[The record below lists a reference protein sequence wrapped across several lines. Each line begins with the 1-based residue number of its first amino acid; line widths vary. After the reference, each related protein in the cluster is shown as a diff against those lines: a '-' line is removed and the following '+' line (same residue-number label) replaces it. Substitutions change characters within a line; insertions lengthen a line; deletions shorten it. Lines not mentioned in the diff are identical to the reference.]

1 MTLGRDASWTLTL
14 ALLVTV
20 PSCTARV
27 APPSDASAGRD
38 RLMTPQDLQALPSQA
53 PDLRIT
59 YGEDST
65 QYGELRLPSGPGPHP
80 VVVLIH
86 GGCFKAAYATA
97 RDLAPMAD
105 ALKAIGIA
113 SWNIEYRRLG
123 EPGGGWPGTYVDVGR
138 AIDFL
143 RTLAGPH
150 ALDLGRVV
158 LVGHSAGGN
167 LAMWAAARSRVPMG
181 SALYK
186 TDPLPVSGVLDL
198 AGPVDLTANIQGYEG
213 LCRDTVIT
221 TLLGG
226 TPATVPER
234 YAQASPIKLLP
245 LRVPQVI
252 IIGEHED
259 FLPHQIAEAYVR
271 EAARAGDSVRLVV
284 IPRVGHF
291 AIANPQG
298 STWTQVESAIRAL
311 VDGKLPRDA
320 AARDIPEGTLQPR

>member
-1 MTLGRDASWTLTL
+1 
-14 ALLVTV
+14 
-20 PSCTARV
+20 
-27 APPSDASAGRD
+27 
-38 RLMTPQDLQALPSQA
+38 MTPQDLQALPSQA

-291 AIANPQG
+291 EIANPQG